1 MTNFLGEEL
10 RKIRL
15 ERQMSLEEAANEIGI
30 TKQYLSMV
38 ETGQRKSVSFDI
50 MTNLSKCYNIPLDY
64 LSSFIESDGPKSH
77 LSEKELEL
85 WNIINNQVK
94 EEVYFKKG
102 NTLKSLFNFFQRDP
116 KK

>member
-1 MTNFLGEEL
+1 MPNVLGEEL

-15 ERQMSLEEAANEIGI
+15 ERKMSLEEAANEIGI

-38 ETGQRKSVSFDI
+38 EKGHRKSVSFDI
-50 MTNLSKCYNIPLDY
+50 MASLSRCYQIPLDY
-64 LSSFIESDGPKSH
+64 LSHLVEGEGPRNH

-85 WNIINNQVK
+85 WNIINNHVK
-94 EEVYFKKG
+94 EEVYFKRG
-102 NTLKSLFNFFQRDP
+102 NTLKSLFSFFQRD

>member
-1 MTNFLGEEL
+1 MSNFLGEEL
-10 RKIRL
+10 RRL
-15 ERQMSLEEAANEIGI
+15 RMERGMSLEQAANEIGI

-38 ETGQRKSVSFDI
+38 ENGHRKSVSFDI
-50 MTNLSKCYNIPLDY
+50 MTNIARCYQIPLDY
-64 LSSFIESDGPKSH
+64 LSNFSETDGPVTP

-85 WNIINNQVK
+85 WSIINNQVK

-102 NTLKSLFNFFQRDP
+102 NSIKSLFQFFQGNG

>member
-15 ERQMSLEEAANEIGI
+15 ERGMSLDDAANQIGI

-38 ETGQRKSVSFDI
+38 EIGVRKSVSFDI
-50 MTNLSKCYNIPLDY
+50 MANLSKCYNIPLDY
-64 LSSFIESDGPKSH
+64 LSHFIESDSPKKH
-77 LSEKELEL
+77 LTEKELEL

-94 EEVYFKKG
+94 EEVYYRKG
-102 NTLKSLFNFFQRDP
+102 NTLKSLYNLFS